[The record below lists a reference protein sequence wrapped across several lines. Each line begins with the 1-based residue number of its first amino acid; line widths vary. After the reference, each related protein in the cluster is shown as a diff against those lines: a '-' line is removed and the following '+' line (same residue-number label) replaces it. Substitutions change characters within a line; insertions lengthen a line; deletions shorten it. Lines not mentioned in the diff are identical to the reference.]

1 MIWKVAHVLCSWS
14 DAADDLGGSRS
25 QSQRS
30 ADQGARWRLCVR
42 LLTDIALIND
52 ALTASVLAAVV
63 LADDAF
69 AALAAAAFLAD
80 DALLMMV

>member
-30 ADQGARWRLCVR
+30 AHQGARWGLCVS
-42 LLTDIALIND
+42 LLADIVLIND
-52 ALTASVLAAVV
+52 ALTANALAAAV

-69 AALAAAAFLAD
+69 AALAAAVLAD

>member
-52 ALTASVLAAVV
+52 ALTANALAAAV

-69 AALAAAAFLAD
+69 AALAAAVLAD